1 MAKDARNRDAGARQT
16 GTRSARHLDVKIC
29 GITTADALDA
39 ALDAGADLVGFV
51 HFPKSPRHL
60 TLAEAPGLVARVEGR
75 ARKVALLVDPDDAL
89 LAQVVA
95 AFSPDLLQLHGHET
109 PERVAAIRAAFGLP
123 VMKAL
128 PVGRRED
135 LAPLPAY
142 AAVADLIL
150 FDAKPDP
157 GALLP
162 GGNGRPFD
170 WRLVAG
176 LDAGR
181 PLMLSGGLTVD
192 NVSQAL
198 SEVRMDGVDVSSG
211 VEDAPGVKSPDK
223 IRAFVA
229 AVRRVEA
236 RLAVGHLPD
245 QPAEAEPTRATTAP
259 GPEDLSS
266 KVRAS

>member
-1 MAKDARNRDAGARQT
+1 MSR
-16 GTRSARHLDVKIC
+16 LDVKIC
-29 GITTADALDA
+29 GIRTADALDA
-39 ALDAGADLVGFV
+39 ALGAGADLVGFV

-60 TLAEAPGLVARVEGR
+60 SLADAPGLVARVEGR

-89 LAQVVA
+89 VADVVS
-95 AFSPDLLQLHGHET
+95 AFSPDLLQLHGSET

-128 PVGRRED
+128 PVARRED
-135 LAPLPAY
+135 LARLPEF
-142 AAVADLIL
+142 AAVADMIL

-176 LDAGR
+176 LDVAR
-181 PLMLSGGLTVD
+181 PLMLSGGLNAD

-198 SEVRMDGVDVSSG
+198 SEIRMDGVDVSSG

-229 AVRRVEA
+229 AARRAAGGFPDRPA
-236 RLAVGHLPD
+236 RDETSQTEMLRAEPRQGEP
-245 QPAEAEPTRATTAP
+245 PRAEAAQ

-266 KVRAS
+266 KVPAS

>member
-1 MAKDARNRDAGARQT
+1 MASDLRR
-16 GTRSARHLDVKIC
+16 LDVKIC
-29 GITTADALDA
+29 GIRTADALDA
-39 ALDAGADLVGFV
+39 ALAAGADLVGFV

-60 TLAEAPGLVARVEGR
+60 SLAEAPGLTARVEGR
-75 ARKVALLVDPDDAL
+75 ARKVALLVDPDDTL

-95 AFSPDLLQLHGHET
+95 AFSPDLLQLHGQET
-109 PERVAAIRAAFGLP
+109 PERIAAIRARFGLP

-135 LAPLPAY
+135 LAMLPAF
-142 AAVADLIL
+142 AEVADMIL

-176 LDAGR
+176 LDVGR
-181 PLMLSGGLTVD
+181 PLMLSGGLTAD

-198 SEVRMDGVDVSSG
+198 AEVRMDGVDVSSG

-229 AVRRVEA
+229 AVRRAEA
-236 RLAVGHLPD
+236 GVPD
-245 QPAEAEPTRATTAP
+245 QPPQAKPTRAEPAR

>member
-1 MAKDARNRDAGARQT
+1 MTPHHAP
-16 GTRSARHLDVKIC
+16 LEIKIC
-29 GITTADALDA
+29 GIRTAEALDA

-60 TLAEAPGLVARVEGR
+60 ALEDAPALVARVAGR
-75 ARKVALLVDPDDAL
+75 ARKVALLVDPDDAQV
-89 LAQVVA
+89 AQVVR
-95 AFSPDLLQLHGHET
+95 AFAPDLLQLHGAET
-109 PERVAAIRAAFGLP
+109 PARVAELRTRFGLP

-128 PVGRRED
+128 PVARRED
-135 LAPLPAY
+135 LALLPDY
-142 AAVADLIL
+142 AAVADRIL

-170 WRLVAG
+170 WSLVAG
-176 LDAGR
+176 LDVAR
-181 PLMLSGGLTVD
+181 PLMLSGGLNAD

-198 SEVRMDGVDVSSG
+198 GLVRMDGVDVSSG
-211 VEDAPGVKSPDK
+211 VEDAPGVKSPDR

-229 AVRRVEA
+229 AARR
-236 RLAVGHLPD
+236 
-245 QPAEAEPTRATTAP
+245 AEAGLPEPEAP
-259 GPEDLSS
+259 DRVADGAQDLSS

>member
-1 MAKDARNRDAGARQT
+1 MSDAANRDAPNRAP
-16 GTRSARHLDVKIC
+16 RSHDGRHLDVKIC
-29 GITTADALDA
+29 GIKTADALDA

-60 TLAEAPGLVARVEGR
+60 SLSDAPRLVARVEGR

-95 AFSPDLLQLHGHET
+95 AFSPDLLQLHGHES
-109 PERVAAIRAAFGLP
+109 PERVAAIRATFGLP

-135 LAPLPAY
+135 LAPLPDF

-176 LDAGR
+176 LDAAR

-229 AVRRVEA
+229 AVRRTEA
-236 RLAVGHLPD
+236 RLPEARLPD
-245 QPAEAEPTRATTAP
+245 HPAEAEPTRAKTAL

>member
-1 MAKDARNRDAGARQT
+1 MGSDDRR
-16 GTRSARHLDVKIC
+16 LEVKIC
-29 GITTADALDA
+29 GLKTAEALDA

-60 TLAEAPGLVARVEGR
+60 ALAEAPALVARVGGR
-75 ARKVALLVDPDDAL
+75 ARTVALLVDPDDAL
-89 LAQVVA
+89 LAEVVA
-95 AFSPDLLQLHGHET
+95 AFSPDLLQLHGKET
-109 PERVAAIRAAFGLP
+109 PARVAAIRARFGRE

-128 PVGRRED
+128 PVASRAD
-135 LAPLPAY
+135 LDNLPAY
-142 AAVADLIL
+142 AEVADRIL

-170 WRLVAG
+170 WHLVAG
-176 LDAGR
+176 LDVGR
-181 PLMLSGGLTVD
+181 PLMLSGGLTAD

-211 VEDAPGVKSPDK
+211 VEDAPGVKSPAK

-229 AVRRVEA
+229 AARRAAAGFPDPSA
-236 RLAVGHLPD
+236 RAFKAD
-245 QPAEAEPTRATTAP
+245 
-259 GPEDLSS
+259 GPEDLSP

>member
-1 MAKDARNRDAGARQT
+1 MGSDDRR
-16 GTRSARHLDVKIC
+16 LEVKIC
-29 GITTADALDA
+29 GIKTAEALDA
-39 ALDAGADLVGFV
+39 ALAAGADLVGFV

-60 TLAEAPGLVARVEGR
+60 SLAEAPALVARVGGR
-75 ARKVALLVDPDDAL
+75 AKVVALLVDPDDPL
-89 LAQVVA
+89 LEQVVA
-95 AFSPDLLQLHGHET
+95 AFSPDILQLHGHET
-109 PERVAAIRAAFGLP
+109 PERVAAIRARFGLP

-135 LAPLPAY
+135 LAVLPAY
-142 AAVADLIL
+142 AGVADRIL

-176 LDAGR
+176 LDVGR
-181 PLMLSGGLTVD
+181 PLMLSGGLNAD

-198 SEVRMDGVDVSSG
+198 AEARMDGVDVSSG
-211 VEDAPGVKSPDK
+211 VEDAPGVKSPEK

-229 AVRRVEA
+229 AARR
-236 RLAVGHLPD
+236 AVAGFSDKPLPAAGAD
-245 QPAEAEPTRATTAP
+245 
-259 GPEDLSS
+259 GPENLSS